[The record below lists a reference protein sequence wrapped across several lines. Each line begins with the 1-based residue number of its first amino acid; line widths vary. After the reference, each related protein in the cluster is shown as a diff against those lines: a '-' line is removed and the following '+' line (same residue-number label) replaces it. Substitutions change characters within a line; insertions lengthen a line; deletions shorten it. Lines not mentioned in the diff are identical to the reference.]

1 MEAQEMDNAP
11 TIITLTYQ
19 FVLKTNEQKVLP
31 SLEEEKII
39 PEWRLFSPLLS
50 DHENYGETSQGNI
63 RPLEIFRNE
72 PLMPW
77 NFLPFQLFGL
87 MHLR

>member
-1 MEAQEMDNAP
+1 MDNAP

-39 PEWRLFSPLLS
+39 PE
-50 DHENYGETSQGNI
+50 
-63 RPLEIFRNE
+63 
-72 PLMPW
+72 
-77 NFLPFQLFGL
+77 
-87 MHLR
+87 